1 MKGHGSV
8 SAWCIDHPVA
18 TILLTFALVLLGVI
32 AFPRLPI
39 APLPEAEFPTIQV
52 AAQLPGASPETM
64 ASSVATPL
72 EVQFSA
78 IPGVTQMTSSSALG
92 STNLTLQFTL
102 DKSIDTAAQ
111 EVQAAINTA
120 AGKLPKDMP
129 TLPTWRKV
137 NPADSP
143 VLILSVNSTQMPGT
157 ELSDLVETLLARQI
171 SQIDGVGQINITGQ
185 QRPAIRVQA
194 SADKLAAIGLTLAD
208 IRLAIQKTSL
218 NLAKGALYG
227 ESSISTLST
236 NDQLF
241 HPEEYSQ
248 LIVSYKDGAPVHLK
262 DVAKVVNGSENAYVQ
277 AWAGDQPGVNLVI
290 SRQPGANIVETVDRI
305 QAALPALEAMLPAS
319 VQVKVLVD
327 RTQTIRASLHE
338 VEITLLI
345 AVLLVVAV
353 MALFLRQWSATLIV
367 SAVLGVSL
375 IASFALMY
383 IMGFSLNNLTLVAI
397 VVAVG
402 FVVDDAIVV
411 VENIHRHLEA
421 GDGMREAAIKGA
433 GEIGFTVVSI
443 SFSLVAAFIPLLFM
457 GGVVGRL
464 FKEFA
469 LTATSTIMISVVV
482 SLTLA
487 PTLAALFMRAPVHH
501 AHSKP
506 TFGERLLAG
515 YEKLLRRALAHQ
527 KLMIGVFALSL
538 GLAVAGYIFIPKG
551 FFPVQDTGFV
561 LGTTEAAAD
570 ISYGDMVKK
579 HLAMAE
585 IVAADPA
592 VQAFSHS
599 VGVSGSNQTIANG
612 RFWISLKKRGDRDVS
627 ASQFIDRIRPQL
639 MKVPGIVLYLRAGQ
653 DINLSSGPSRA
664 QYQYVL
670 KSNDGATLS
679 TWTQRLTEKLRSNP
693 AFRDISNDL
702 QLGGSITHI
711 NIDRS
716 AAARFG
722 LTASD
727 VDEALYDAFGQRQI
741 NEFQTQINQYNVIL
755 ELDTQQ
761 RGKAE
766 SLNYFYLRSP
776 LSGEMVPLSA
786 LAKFDAPT
794 VGPLSIAHDGMFPA
808 ANLSFNL
815 APGVALG
822 DAVIMLNQAKAEIG
836 MPAAMSGNFQG
847 AAQAFQS
854 SLASQPWL
862 ILAAL
867 LAVYI
872 ILGVLYESFVHPL
885 TIISTLPSAG
895 LGAVIMLWICGQD
908 FSIMAL
914 IGLVLLIGIV
924 KKNGILMIDFAL
936 DAQRNRGLPPEEA
949 IYEACITRF
958 RPIIMTTLAALLGA
972 LPLMLGYGTGAEL
985 RQPLGIAVVGGLL
998 VSQALTLF
1006 TTPVIY
1012 LWLER
1017 VFHRGSPTPAPT
1029 PAPAAMSGLANTD

>member
-18 TILLTFALVLLGVI
+18 TVLLTFALVLLGVI

-52 AAQLPGASPETM
+52 AAQLPGANPETM

-78 IPGVTQMTSSSALG
+78 IPGMTQMTSSSALG
-92 STNLTLQFTL
+92 STILTLQFTL

-129 TLPTWRKV
+129 NLPNWRKV

-143 VLILSVNSTQMPGT
+143 VLILSINSPQMPGT
-157 ELSDLVETLLARQI
+157 EVSDLVETLLARQI
-171 SQIDGVGQINITGQ
+171 SQIDGVGNINITGQ

-208 IRLAIQKTSL
+208 IRLAIQQTSL

-241 HPEEYSQ
+241 HPQEYGQ

-262 DVAKVVNGSENAYVQ
+262 DVAKVVDGSEDAYIQ
-277 AWAGDQPGVNLVI
+277 AWADGQPGVNLVI
-290 SRQPGANIVETVDRI
+290 FRQPGANIVETVDRI
-305 QAALPALEAMLPAS
+305 QAALPTLEAMLPAS
-319 VQVKVLVD
+319 VQVKVLID

-338 VEITLLI
+338 VEVTLLI
-345 AVLLVVAV
+345 AILLVVAV
-353 MALFLRQWSATLIV
+353 MALFLRQLSATLIV
-367 SAVLGVSL
+367 ASVLGVSL

-397 VVAVG
+397 VVSVG

-501 AHSKP
+501 AHGKP
-506 TFGERLLAG
+506 GFGERLLAL
-515 YEKLLRRALAHQ
+515 YEKGLRRALAHQ
-527 KLMIGVFALSL
+527 KLMIGVFGLSL

-592 VQAFSHS
+592 VETFSHS

-670 KSNDGATLS
+670 KSNDGAILS
-679 TWTQRLTEKLRSNP
+679 TWTQRLTEKLRANP

-711 NIDRS
+711 SIDRS

-741 NEFQTQINQYNVIL
+741 NEFQTQTNQYNVIL
-755 ELDTQQ
+755 ELDTKQ

-794 VGPLSIAHDGMFPA
+794 IGPLSIAHDGMFPA

-822 DAVIMLNQAKAEIG
+822 DAVIMLNQAKTDIG
-836 MPAAMSGNFQG
+836 MPAAISGNFQG

-867 LAVYI
+867 VAVYI

-949 IYEACITRF
+949 IFEACMTRF

-1017 VFHRGSPTPAPT
+1017 LFHRPKPAPV
-1029 PAPAAMSGLANTD
+1029 PALATTD

>member
-1 MKGHGSV
+1 MKDHGSV

-157 ELSDLVETLLARQI
+157 ELSDLVETLLSRQI

-208 IRLAIQKTSL
+208 IRVAIQQTSL

-262 DVAKVVNGSENAYVQ
+262 DVAKVVNGSEDAYVQ

-711 NIDRS
+711 SIDRS

-755 ELDTQQ
+755 ELDTKQ

-794 VGPLSIAHDGMFPA
+794 IGPLSIAHDGMFPA

-867 LAVYI
+867 VAVYI

-1017 VFHRGSPTPAPT
+1017 LFHRGSPTPAST
-1029 PAPAAMSGLANTD
+1029 PAPAAMPGLANTD

>member
-18 TILLTFALVLLGVI
+18 TVLLTFALVLLGVI
-32 AFPRLPI
+32 AFPRLSI

-52 AAQLPGASPETM
+52 AAQLPGANPETM

-92 STNLTLQFTL
+92 STILTLQFTL

-129 TLPTWRKV
+129 NLPNWRKV

-143 VLILSVNSTQMPGT
+143 VLILSINSPQMPGT
-157 ELSDLVETLLARQI
+157 EVSDLVETLLARQI
-171 SQIDGVGQINITGQ
+171 SQIDGVGNINITGQ

-208 IRLAIQKTSL
+208 IRLAIQQTSL

-241 HPEEYSQ
+241 HPQEYGQ

-262 DVAKVVNGSENAYVQ
+262 DVAKVVNGSEDAYIQ
-277 AWAGDQPGVNLVI
+277 AWADGQPGVNLVI
-290 SRQPGANIVETVDRI
+290 FRQPGANIVETVDRI
-305 QAALPALEAMLPAS
+305 QAALPTLEAMLPAS
-319 VQVKVLVD
+319 VQVKVLID

-338 VEITLLI
+338 VEVTLLI
-345 AVLLVVAV
+345 AILLVVAV
-353 MALFLRQWSATLIV
+353 MALFLRQLSATLIV
-367 SAVLGVSL
+367 ASVLGVSL

-397 VVAVG
+397 VVSVG

-421 GDGMREAAIKGA
+421 GDSMREAAIKGA

-487 PTLAALFMRAPVHH
+487 PTLAALFMRAPE
-501 AHSKP
+501 HSQSG
-506 TFGERLLAG
+506 FGERLLAL
-515 YEKLLRRALAHQ
+515 YEKGLRRALAHQ
-527 KLMIGVFALSL
+527 KLMIGVFGLSL

-592 VQAFSHS
+592 VETFSHS

-670 KSNDGATLS
+670 KSNDGPLLS

-702 QLGGSITHI
+702 QLGGNITHI
-711 NIDRS
+711 SIDRS

-741 NEFQTQINQYNVIL
+741 NEFQTQTNQYNVIL
-755 ELDTQQ
+755 ELDTKQ

-794 VGPLSIAHDGMFPA
+794 IGPLSIAHDGMFPA

-822 DAVIMLNQAKAEIG
+822 DAVIMLNQAKTDIG
-836 MPAAMSGNFQG
+836 MPVAISGNFQG

-867 LAVYI
+867 VAVYI

-949 IYEACITRF
+949 IYEACMTRF

-1012 LWLER
+1012 LMLER
-1017 VFHRGSPTPAPT
+1017 LFHRPK
-1029 PAPAAMSGLANTD
+1029 PAPAPMSVQATTD

>member
-1 MKGHGSV
+1 MKGHGSI
-8 SAWCIDHPVA
+8 SAWCVDHPVA
-18 TILLTFALVLLGVI
+18 TLLLTFALVLLGAI

-52 AAQLPGASPETM
+52 TAQLPGASPETM

-78 IPGVTQMTSSSALG
+78 IPGMTQMTSSSALG

-120 AGKLPKDMP
+120 SGKLPNDMP
-129 TLPTWRKV
+129 SLPTWRKV

-143 VLILSVNSTQMPGT
+143 VLILSISSTQMPGT
-157 ELSDLVETLLARQI
+157 ELSDYVETLLARQI
-171 SQIDGVGQINITGQ
+171 SQIDGVGLINITGQ

-194 SADKLAAIGLTLAD
+194 SPDRLAAIGLTLAD
-208 IRLAIQKTSL
+208 IRVALQQASL

-241 HPEEYSQ
+241 HPDDYGQ
-248 LIVSYKDGAPVHLK
+248 LIVSYKNGAPVQLK
-262 DVAKVVNGSENAYVQ
+262 DVARVISGPENAYVQ
-277 AWAGDQPGVNLVI
+277 AWSNDQPGLNLVI
-290 SRQPGANIVETVDRI
+290 FRQPGANIVDTVDRI
-305 QAALPALEAMLPAS
+305 QGELPRLEAMLPAS
-319 VQVKVLVD
+319 VDVTVLSD
-327 RTQTIRASLHE
+327 RTKTIRASLHE

-353 MALFLRQWSATLIV
+353 MALFLRQLSATLIV
-367 SAVLGVSL
+367 SSVLGVSL
-375 IASFALMY
+375 VASFALMY
-383 IMGFSLNNLTLVAI
+383 VMGFSLNNLTLVAI
-397 VVAVG
+397 VISVG

-421 GDGMREAAIKGA
+421 GDDMREAAIKGA

-443 SFSLVAAFIPLLFM
+443 SFSLIAAFIPLLFM

-469 LTATSTIMISVVV
+469 LTATSTILISVVV

-487 PTLAALFMRAPVHH
+487 PTLAALFMRAPTDHPH
-501 AHSKP
+501 DRP
-506 TFGERLLAG
+506 GFGERLLAR
-515 YEKLLRRALAHQ
+515 YERGLRQALAHQ
-527 KLMIGVFALSL
+527 RLMLGLFGLTL
-538 GLAVAGYIFIPKG
+538 GLAIAGYVFIPKG

-561 LGTTEAAAD
+561 LGTSEAAAD
-570 ISYGDMVKK
+570 ISYPDMVAK
-579 HLAMAE
+579 HLALAK
-585 IVAADPA
+585 ILGADPA
-592 VQAFSHS
+592 VETFSHS
-599 VGVSGSNQTIANG
+599 VGVTGNNQTIANG
-612 RFWISLKKRGDRDVS
+612 RFWIALKDRGQRDVS

-639 MKVPGIVLYLRAGQ
+639 AKVPGIVLYLRAGQ
-653 DINLSSGPSRA
+653 DINLSSGPSRS

-670 KSNDGATLS
+670 KSNDGPTLN
-679 TWTQRLTEKLRSNP
+679 TWTQRLTEKLRANP
-693 AFRDISNDL
+693 AFRDLSNDL

-711 NIDRS
+711 SIDRS

-722 LTASD
+722 LTATD
-727 VDEALYDAFGQRQI
+727 VDEALYDAFGQRQV
-741 NEFQTQINQYNVIL
+741 NEFQTETNQYNVIL
-755 ELDTQQ
+755 ELDAQQ

-786 LAKFDAPT
+786 LAKVDPPT

-822 DAVIMLNQAKAEIG
+822 DAVIMLEQAKNQIG
-836 MPAAMSGNFQG
+836 MPASIAGNFQG

-867 LAVYI
+867 VAVYI

-895 LGAVIMLWICGQD
+895 LGALIMLWLLGQD

-936 DAQRNRGLPPEEA
+936 EAQRKGGLSPQEA
-949 IYEACITRF
+949 IYQACITRF

-972 LPLMLGYGTGAEL
+972 LPLMLGYGAGAEL

-1017 VFHRGSPTPAPT
+1017 LFHRPT
-1029 PAPAAMSGLANTD
+1029 PAPALASTS

>member
-18 TILLTFALVLLGVI
+18 TVLLTFALVLLGAI
-32 AFPRLPI
+32 AFPRLPV

-52 AAQLPGASPETM
+52 SAQLPGASPETM

-92 STNLTLQFTL
+92 STILTLQFTL

-129 TLPTWRKV
+129 NLPTWRKV

-143 VLILSVNSTQMPGT
+143 VLILSVNSSLMPGP
-157 ELSDLVETLLARQI
+157 ELSDLTETLLSRQI
-171 SQIDGVGQINITGQ
+171 SQIDGVGQVNITGQ
-185 QRPAIRVQA
+185 QRPAIRVQV

-208 IRLAIQKTSL
+208 IRLAIQQTSL

-241 HPEEYSQ
+241 HPDDYSQ
-248 LIVSYKDGAPVHLK
+248 LIVSYKNGAPVHLK
-262 DVAKVVNGSENAYVQ
+262 DVAKVVNGSEDAYVQ
-277 AWAGDQPGVNLVI
+277 AWAGTQPGVNLVI
-290 SRQPGANIVETVDRI
+290 FRQPGANIVETVDRI
-305 QAALPALEAMLPAS
+305 QAALPSLEAMLPAS
-319 VQVKVLVD
+319 VQVKTLID

-345 AVLLVVAV
+345 AIMLVVAV
-353 MALFLRQWSATLIV
+353 MALFLRQLSATLIV

-375 IASFALMY
+375 VASFALMY
-383 IMGFSLNNLTLVAI
+383 VMGFSLNNLTLVAI

-469 LTATSTIMISVVV
+469 LTATSTILISVVV

-501 AHSKP
+501 AHGKKG
-506 TFGERLLAG
+506 FGERLLDL
-515 YEKLLRRALAHQ
+515 YEKGLRRALAHQ
-527 KLMIGVFALSL
+527 KLMLGIFGLSVA
-538 GLAVAGYIFIPKG
+538 LAVGGYVFIPKG
-551 FFPVQDTGFV
+551 FFPIQDTGFV

-592 VQAFSHS
+592 VESFSHS

-612 RFWISLKKRGDRDVS
+612 RFWIALKKRGDRDVS
-627 ASQFIDRIRPQL
+627 ASEFIDRIRPQL

-670 KSNDGATLS
+670 KSNDGAVLS

-693 AFRDISNDL
+693 AFRDVSNDL

-711 NIDRS
+711 SIDRS

-741 NEFQTQINQYNVIL
+741 NEFQTQVNQYNVIL

-786 LAKFDAPT
+786 LARFDAPSI
-794 VGPLSIAHDGMFPA
+794 GPLSIAHDGMFPA
-808 ANLSFNL
+808 ANMSFNL

-822 DAVIMLNQAKAEIG
+822 DAVIMLDQAKAEIG
-836 MPAAMSGNFQG
+836 MPVAISGNFQG

-867 LAVYI
+867 VAVYI

-885 TIISTLPSAG
+885 TIISTLPAAG

-936 DAQRNRGLPPEEA
+936 EAQRKGGLPAQEA
-949 IYEACITRF
+949 IFQACLTRF

-998 VSQALTLF
+998 VSQMLTLF

-1017 VFHRGSPTPAPT
+1017 LFHRPKPSPLPA
-1029 PAPAAMSGLANTD
+1029 LATTD

>member
-8 SAWCIDHPVA
+8 SAWCVDHPVA
-18 TILLTFALVLLGVI
+18 TLLLTFALVLLGAI

-39 APLPEAEFPTIQV
+39 APLPEAEFPTLQV
-52 AAQLPGASPETM
+52 SAQLPGASPETM

-78 IPGVTQMTSSSALG
+78 IPGMTQMTSSSALG

-120 AGKLPKDMP
+120 SGKLPNDMP
-129 TLPTWRKV
+129 SLPTWRKV

-143 VLILSVNSTQMPGT
+143 VLILSISSTQMPGT
-157 ELSDLVETLLARQI
+157 ELSDYVETLLARQI
-171 SQIDGVGQINITGQ
+171 SQIDGVGLINITGQ

-194 SADKLAAIGLTLAD
+194 SPDRLAAIGLTLAD
-208 IRLAIQKTSL
+208 IRVALQQASL

-241 HPEEYSQ
+241 HPEDYGQ
-248 LIVSYKDGAPVHLK
+248 LIVSYKNGAPVQLK
-262 DVAKVVNGSENAYVQ
+262 DVARVISGPENAYVQ
-277 AWAGDQPGVNLVI
+277 AWSNDQPGLNLVI
-290 SRQPGANIVETVDRI
+290 FRQPGANIVDTVDRI
-305 QAALPALEAMLPAS
+305 QSELPRLEAMLPAS
-319 VQVKVLVD
+319 VDVTVLSD
-327 RTQTIRASLHE
+327 RTKTIRASLHE

-353 MALFLRQWSATLIV
+353 MALFLRQLSATLIV
-367 SAVLGVSL
+367 SSVLGVSL
-375 IASFALMY
+375 VASFALMY
-383 IMGFSLNNLTLVAI
+383 VMGFSLNNLTLVAI
-397 VVAVG
+397 VISVG

-443 SFSLVAAFIPLLFM
+443 SFSLIAAFIPLLFM

-469 LTATSTIMISVVV
+469 LTATSTILISVVV

-487 PTLAALFMRAPVHH
+487 PTLAALFMRAPTHH
-501 AHSKP
+501 PHDRP
-506 TFGERLLAG
+506 GFGERLLAL
-515 YEKLLRRALAHQ
+515 YERGLRRALAHQ
-527 KLMIGVFALSL
+527 RLMLGLFGLTL
-538 GLAVAGYIFIPKG
+538 GLAIAGYVFIPKG

-561 LGTTEAAAD
+561 LGTSEAAAD
-570 ISYGDMVKK
+570 ISYPDMVAK
-579 HLAMAE
+579 HLALAK
-585 IVAADPA
+585 ILGADPA
-592 VQAFSHS
+592 VETFSHS
-599 VGVSGSNQTIANG
+599 VGVTGNNQTIANG
-612 RFWISLKKRGDRDVS
+612 RFWIALKDRGQRDVS

-639 MKVPGIVLYLRAGQ
+639 ARVPGIVLYLRAGQ
-653 DINLSSGPSRA
+653 DINLSSGPSRS

-670 KSNDGATLS
+670 KSNDGPTLN
-679 TWTQRLTEKLRSNP
+679 TWTQRLTEKLRANP
-693 AFRDISNDL
+693 AFRDLSNDL

-711 NIDRS
+711 GIDRS

-722 LTASD
+722 LTATD
-727 VDEALYDAFGQRQI
+727 VDEALYDAFGQRQV
-741 NEFQTQINQYNVIL
+741 NEFQTETNQYNVIL
-755 ELDTQQ
+755 ELDAKQ

-786 LAKFDAPT
+786 LAKVDPPT

-822 DAVIMLNQAKAEIG
+822 DAVIMLEQAKNQIG
-836 MPAAMSGNFQG
+836 MPASIAGNFQG

-867 LAVYI
+867 VAVYI

-895 LGAVIMLWICGQD
+895 LGALIMLWLLGQD

-936 DAQRNRGLPPEEA
+936 EAQRQGGLSPQEA
-949 IYEACITRF
+949 IYQACITRF

-972 LPLMLGYGTGAEL
+972 LPLMLGYGAGAEL

-1017 VFHRGSPTPAPT
+1017 LFHRPT
-1029 PAPAAMSGLANTD
+1029 PAPALASTS

>member
-1 MKGHGSV
+1 MKGHGSI
-8 SAWCIDHPVA
+8 SAWCVDHPVA
-18 TILLTFALVLLGVI
+18 TLLLTFALVLLGAI

-52 AAQLPGASPETM
+52 SAQLPGASPETM

-78 IPGVTQMTSSSALG
+78 IPGMTQMTSSSALG

-120 AGKLPKDMP
+120 SGKLPNDMP
-129 TLPTWRKV
+129 SLPTWRKV

-143 VLILSVNSTQMPGT
+143 VLILSISSTQMPGT
-157 ELSDLVETLLARQI
+157 ELSDYVETLLARQI
-171 SQIDGVGQINITGQ
+171 SQIDGVGLINITGQ

-194 SADKLAAIGLTLAD
+194 SPDRLAAIGLTLAD
-208 IRLAIQKTSL
+208 IRVALQQASL

-241 HPEEYSQ
+241 HPDDYSQ
-248 LIVSYKDGAPVHLK
+248 LIVSYKNGAPVQLK
-262 DVAKVVNGSENAYVQ
+262 DVARVISGPENAYVQ
-277 AWAGDQPGVNLVI
+277 AWSNDQPGLNLVI
-290 SRQPGANIVETVDRI
+290 FRQPGANIVDTVDRI
-305 QAALPALEAMLPAS
+305 QGELPRLEAMLPAS
-319 VQVKVLVD
+319 VDVTVLSD
-327 RTQTIRASLHE
+327 RTKTIRASLHE

-353 MALFLRQWSATLIV
+353 MALFLRQLSATLIV
-367 SAVLGVSL
+367 SSVLGVSL
-375 IASFALMY
+375 VASFALMY
-383 IMGFSLNNLTLVAI
+383 VLGFSLNNLTLVAI
-397 VVAVG
+397 VISVG

-443 SFSLVAAFIPLLFM
+443 SFSLIAAFIPLLFM

-469 LTATSTIMISVVV
+469 LTATSTILISVVV

-487 PTLAALFMRAPVHH
+487 PTLAALFMRAPSHH
-501 AHSKP
+501 PHDRP
-506 TFGERLLAG
+506 GFGERLLAL
-515 YEKLLRRALAHQ
+515 YERGLRRALAHQ
-527 KLMIGVFALSL
+527 RLMLGLFGLTL
-538 GLAVAGYIFIPKG
+538 GLAIAGYVFIPKG

-561 LGTTEAAAD
+561 LGTSEAAAD
-570 ISYGDMVKK
+570 ISYPDMVAK
-579 HLAMAE
+579 HLALAK
-585 IVAADPA
+585 ILGADPA
-592 VQAFSHS
+592 VETFSHS
-599 VGVSGSNQTIANG
+599 VGVTGNNQTIANG
-612 RFWISLKKRGDRDVS
+612 RFWIALKDRGQRDVS
-627 ASQFIDRIRPQL
+627 ASQFIDRIRPQ
-639 MKVPGIVLYLRAGQ
+639 MAKVPGIVLYLRAGQ
-653 DINLSSGPSRA
+653 DINLSSGPSRS

-670 KSNDGATLS
+670 KSNDGPTLN
-679 TWTQRLTEKLRSNP
+679 TWTQRLTEKLRANP
-693 AFRDISNDL
+693 AFRDLSNDL

-711 NIDRS
+711 SIDRS

-722 LTASD
+722 LTATD
-727 VDEALYDAFGQRQI
+727 VDEALYDAFGQRQV
-741 NEFQTQINQYNVIL
+741 NEFQTETNQYNVIL
-755 ELDTQQ
+755 ELDAKQ

-786 LAKFDAPT
+786 LAKVDPPT

-822 DAVIMLNQAKAEIG
+822 DAVIMLEQAKNQIG
-836 MPAAMSGNFQG
+836 MPASIAGNFQG

-867 LAVYI
+867 VAVYI

-895 LGAVIMLWICGQD
+895 LGALIMLWLLGQD

-936 DAQRNRGLPPEEA
+936 EAQRKGGLSPQEA
-949 IYEACITRF
+949 IYQACITRF

-972 LPLMLGYGTGAEL
+972 LPLMLGYGAGAEL

-1017 VFHRGSPTPAPT
+1017 LFHRPT
-1029 PAPAAMSGLANTD
+1029 PAPALASTS

>member
-18 TILLTFALVLLGVI
+18 TVLLTFALVLLGVI

-52 AAQLPGASPETM
+52 AAQLPGANPETM

-78 IPGVTQMTSSSALG
+78 IPGMTQMTSSSALG
-92 STNLTLQFTL
+92 STILTLQFTL

-129 TLPTWRKV
+129 NLPNWRKV

-143 VLILSVNSTQMPGT
+143 VLILSINSPQMPGT
-157 ELSDLVETLLARQI
+157 EVSDLVETLLARQI
-171 SQIDGVGQINITGQ
+171 SQIDGVGNINITGQ

-208 IRLAIQKTSL
+208 IRLAIQQTSL

-241 HPEEYSQ
+241 HPQEYGQ

-262 DVAKVVNGSENAYVQ
+262 DVAKVVNGSEDAYIQ
-277 AWAGDQPGVNLVI
+277 AWADGQPGVNLVI
-290 SRQPGANIVETVDRI
+290 FRQPGANIVETVDRI
-305 QAALPALEAMLPAS
+305 QAALPTLEAMLPAS
-319 VQVKVLVD
+319 VQVKVLID

-338 VEITLLI
+338 VEVTLLI
-345 AVLLVVAV
+345 AILLVVAV
-353 MALFLRQWSATLIV
+353 MALFLRQLSATLIV
-367 SAVLGVSL
+367 ASVLGVSL

-397 VVAVG
+397 VVSVG

-501 AHSKP
+501 AHGKP
-506 TFGERLLAG
+506 GFGERLLAL
-515 YEKLLRRALAHQ
+515 YEKGLRRALAHQ
-527 KLMIGVFALSL
+527 KLMIGVFGLSL

-592 VQAFSHS
+592 VETFSHS

-639 MKVPGIVLYLRAGQ
+639 MKIPGIVLYLRAGQ

-679 TWTQRLTEKLRSNP
+679 TWTQRLTEKLRANP

-711 NIDRS
+711 SIDRS

-741 NEFQTQINQYNVIL
+741 NEFQTQTNQYNVIL
-755 ELDTQQ
+755 ELDTKQ

-794 VGPLSIAHDGMFPA
+794 IGPLSIAHDGMFPA

-822 DAVIMLNQAKAEIG
+822 DAVIMLNQAKTDIG
-836 MPAAMSGNFQG
+836 MPTAISGNFQG

-867 LAVYI
+867 VAVYI

-936 DAQRNRGLPPEEA
+936 DVQRNRGLPPEEA
-949 IYEACITRF
+949 IYEACMTRF

-1017 VFHRGSPTPAPT
+1017 LFHRPKPSPMPA
-1029 PAPAAMSGLANTD
+1029 LATTD

>member
-1 MKGHGSV
+1 MKGHGSI
-8 SAWCIDHPVA
+8 SAWCVDHPVA
-18 TILLTFALVLLGVI
+18 TLLLTFALVLLGAI

-52 AAQLPGASPETM
+52 SAQLPGASPETM

-78 IPGVTQMTSSSALG
+78 IPGMTQMTSSSALG

-120 AGKLPKDMP
+120 SGKLPNDMP
-129 TLPTWRKV
+129 SLPTWRKV

-143 VLILSVNSTQMPGT
+143 VLILSISSTQMPGT
-157 ELSDLVETLLARQI
+157 ELSDYVETLLARQI
-171 SQIDGVGQINITGQ
+171 SQIDGVGLINITGQ

-194 SADKLAAIGLTLAD
+194 SPDRLAAIGLTLAD
-208 IRLAIQKTSL
+208 IRVALQQASL

-241 HPEEYSQ
+241 HPNDYGQ
-248 LIVSYKDGAPVHLK
+248 LIVSYKNGAPVQLK
-262 DVAKVVNGSENAYVQ
+262 DVARVISGPENAYVQ
-277 AWAGDQPGVNLVI
+277 AWSNDQPGLNLVI
-290 SRQPGANIVETVDRI
+290 FRQPGANIVDTVERI
-305 QAALPALEAMLPAS
+305 QGELPRLQAMLPAS
-319 VQVKVLVD
+319 VDVTVLSD
-327 RTQTIRASLHE
+327 RTKTIRASLHE

-353 MALFLRQWSATLIV
+353 MALFLRQLSATLIV
-367 SAVLGVSL
+367 SSVLGVSL
-375 IASFALMY
+375 VASFALMY
-383 IMGFSLNNLTLVAI
+383 VMGFSLNNLTLVAI
-397 VVAVG
+397 VISVG

-443 SFSLVAAFIPLLFM
+443 SFSLIAAFIPLLFM

-469 LTATSTIMISVVV
+469 LTATSTILISVVV

-487 PTLAALFMRAPVHH
+487 PTLAALFMRAPTDHPH
-501 AHSKP
+501 DRP
-506 TFGERLLAG
+506 GFGERLLAL
-515 YEKLLRRALAHQ
+515 YERGLRRALAHQ
-527 KLMIGVFALSL
+527 RLMLGLFGLTL
-538 GLAVAGYIFIPKG
+538 GLAVAGYVFIPKG

-561 LGTTEAAAD
+561 LGTSEAAAD
-570 ISYGDMVKK
+570 ISYPDMVAK
-579 HLAMAE
+579 HLALAK
-585 IVAADPA
+585 ILGADPA
-592 VQAFSHS
+592 VETFSHS
-599 VGVSGSNQTIANG
+599 VGVTGNNQTIANG
-612 RFWISLKKRGDRDVS
+612 RFWIALKDRGQRDVS

-639 MKVPGIVLYLRAGQ
+639 AKVPGIVLYLRAGQ
-653 DINLSSGPSRA
+653 DINLSSGPSRS

-670 KSNDGATLS
+670 KSNDGPTLN
-679 TWTQRLTEKLRSNP
+679 TWTQRLTEKLRANP
-693 AFRDISNDL
+693 AFRDLSNDL

-711 NIDRS
+711 SIDRS

-722 LTASD
+722 LTATD
-727 VDEALYDAFGQRQI
+727 VDEALYDAFGQRQV
-741 NEFQTQINQYNVIL
+741 NEFQTETNQYNVIL
-755 ELDTQQ
+755 ELDAQQ

-786 LAKFDAPT
+786 LAKVDPPT

-822 DAVIMLNQAKAEIG
+822 DAVIMLEQAKNQIG
-836 MPAAMSGNFQG
+836 MPASIAGNFQG

-867 LAVYI
+867 VAVYI

-895 LGAVIMLWICGQD
+895 LGALIMLWLLGQD

-936 DAQRNRGLPPEEA
+936 ETQRQGGLSPQEA
-949 IYEACITRF
+949 IYQACITRF

-972 LPLMLGYGTGAEL
+972 LPLMLGYGAGAEL

-1017 VFHRGSPTPAPT
+1017 LFHRPT
-1029 PAPAAMSGLANTD
+1029 PAPALASTS

>member
-1 MKGHGSV
+1 MTRSRSL
-8 SAWCIDHPVA
+8 SAWCVDHPIA
-18 TILLTFALVLLGVI
+18 TVLLTFALVLLGLI
-32 AFPRLPI
+32 AFPRLPV

-52 AAQLPGASPETM
+52 SAQLPGASPDTM

-92 STNLTLQFTL
+92 STTLTLQFTL

-120 AGKLPKDMP
+120 SGKLPKDMP

-143 VLILSVNSTQMPGT
+143 VLILSISSLQMPGT
-157 ELSDLVETLLARQI
+157 ELSDYVETLLARQI

-208 IRLAIQKTSL
+208 IRLALQQTSL

-227 ESSISTLST
+227 PSSISTLAT

-241 HPEEYSQ
+241 DADEYGQ
-248 LIVSYKDGAPVHLK
+248 LIVSYKDGAPVQLR
-262 DVAKVVNGSENAYVQ
+262 DVARVINGSENDYVQ
-277 AWAGDQPGVNLVI
+277 AWSGHRPGVNLVI

-305 QAALPALEAMLPAS
+305 QAALPGLQAMLPAS
-319 VQVKVLVD
+319 VEVTVLSD

-338 VEITLLI
+338 VEVTLLI

-383 IMGFSLNNLTLVAI
+383 VLGFSLNNLTLVAI

-421 GDGMREAAIKGA
+421 GESMRDAAIKGSS
-433 GEIGFTVVSI
+433 EIGFTVVSI

-469 LTATSTIMISVVV
+469 LTATSTIVISVLV

-501 AHSKP
+501 ADAKP
-506 TFGERLLAG
+506 GFGERLLALYDAG
-515 YEKLLRRALAHQ
+515 LKRALAHQ
-527 KLMIGVFALSL
+527 RLMLGVF
-538 GLAVAGYIFIPKG
+538 GVTLAMAIAGYVLIPKG

-561 LGTTEAAAD
+561 LGTSEAASD
-570 ISYGDMVKK
+570 ISFSDMTQK
-579 HLAMAE
+579 HLALAK
-585 IVAADPA
+585 IVGADPA

-599 VGVSGSNQTIANG
+599 VGVTGSNQTIANG
-612 RFWISLKKRGDRDVS
+612 RFWIALKDRGERDVS
-627 ASQFIDRIRPQL
+627 ASEFIDRIRPQL
-639 MKVPGIVLYLRAGQ
+639 AKVPGIVLYLRAGQ
-653 DINLSSGPSRA
+653 DINLSSGPSRS

-670 KSNDGATLS
+670 KSNDGPTLN
-679 TWTQRLTEKLRSNP
+679 TWTQRLTEKLRTLP
-693 AFRDISNDL
+693 AFRDLSNDL

-711 NIDRS
+711 SIDRK

-722 LTASD
+722 LTATD

-741 NEFQTQINQYNVIL
+741 NEFQTETNQYNVIL
-755 ELDTQQ
+755 EVDSKQ

-776 LSGEMVPLSA
+776 LTGEMVPLSA
-786 LAKFDAPT
+786 VARVDAPT
-794 VGPLSIAHDGMFPA
+794 SGPLSISHDGMFPA

-822 DAVIMLNQAKAEIG
+822 DAVLMLNQAKNEIG
-836 MPAAMSGNFQG
+836 MPSTISGNFQG

-867 LAVYI
+867 VAVYI

-895 LGAVIMLWICGQD
+895 LGALLMLWICGQD

-936 DAQRNRGLPPEEA
+936 DAQRTRGLSPEEA
-949 IYEACITRF
+949 IYEACLTRF

-1017 VFHRGSPTPAPT
+1017 MFHRSQPAR
-1029 PAPAAMSGLANTD
+1029 SLATDH

>member
-1 MKGHGSV
+1 MKGHRSI

-143 VLILSVNSTQMPGT
+143 VLILSVSSTQMPGT
-157 ELSDLVETLLARQI
+157 ELSDYAETLLARQL
-171 SQIDGVGQINITGQ
+171 SQVDGVGQVNITGQ

-208 IRLAIQKTSL
+208 IRLAIQQTSL

-227 ESSISTLST
+227 ESSISTLAT

-241 HPEEYSQ
+241 HPEEYGE
-248 LIVSYKDGAPVHLK
+248 LIVSYKDGAPVHLR
-262 DVAKVVNGSENAYVQ
+262 DVARVVNGAEDAYVQ
-277 AWAGDQPGVNLVI
+277 AWSGTQPGVNLVI
-290 SRQPGANIVETVDRI
+290 FRQPGANIVETVDRI
-305 QAALPALEAMLPAS
+305 QAALPSLQAMLPAS
-319 VQVKVLVD
+319 VEVKVLID

-338 VEITLLI
+338 VELTLLI

-353 MALFLRQWSATLIV
+353 MALFLRQLSATLIV
-367 SAVLGVSL
+367 SSVLAVSL

-383 IMGFSLNNLTLVAI
+383 VMGFSLNNLTLVAI
-397 VVAVG
+397 VISVG

-421 GDGMREAAIKGA
+421 GDDQRVAAIKGA

-469 LTATSTIMISVVV
+469 LTATSTILISVVV

-487 PTLAALFMRAPVHH
+487 PTLAALFMRAPVHRAH
-501 AHSKP
+501 ARP
-506 TFGERLLAG
+506 GFGERLLAL
-515 YEKLLRRALAHQ
+515 YERGLRRALAHQ
-527 KLMIGVFALSL
+527 KAMLGVFVLT
-538 GLAVAGYIFIPKG
+538 LAMAVVGYVFIPKG

-579 HLAMAE
+579 HLAMAQ

-592 VQAFSHS
+592 VQTFSHS

-612 RFWISLKKRGDRDVS
+612 RFWIALKPRGERDVS
-627 ASQFIDRIRPQL
+627 ASQFIDRIRPKL
-639 MKVPGIVLYLRAGQ
+639 MAVPGIVLYLRAGQ

-670 KSNDGATLS
+670 KSNDGPTLNQ
-679 TWTQRLTEKLRSNP
+679 WTQRLTEKLRGIP

-711 NIDRS
+711 TIDRA

-727 VDEALYDAFGQRQI
+727 VDEALYDAFGQRQV

-755 ELDTQQ
+755 ELDTRQ

-766 SLNYFYLRSP
+766 SLAYFYLRSP

-786 LAKFDAPT
+786 LARFDAPT
-794 VGPLSIAHDGMFPA
+794 IGPLSIAHDGMFPA

-822 DAVIMLNQAKAEIG
+822 DAVILLNQAKAEIG
-836 MPAAMSGNFQG
+836 MPSSVNGNFQG

-867 LAVYI
+867 VAVYI

-895 LGAVIMLWICGQD
+895 LGALIMLWLLGQD

-936 DAQRNRGLPPEEA
+936 EAQRVRGLAPADA
-949 IYEACITRF
+949 IYEACVTRF

-972 LPLMLGYGTGAEL
+972 VPLMLGAGPGAEL

-1012 LWLER
+1012 LYLEKL
-1017 VFHRGSPTPAPT
+1017 FHRPTPAP
-1029 PAPAAMSGLANTD
+1029 GLATTH

>member
-1 MKGHGSV
+1 
-8 SAWCIDHPVA
+8 
-18 TILLTFALVLLGVI
+18 
-32 AFPRLPI
+32 
-39 APLPEAEFPTIQV
+39 
-52 AAQLPGASPETM
+52 
-64 ASSVATPL
+64 
-72 EVQFSA
+72 
-78 IPGVTQMTSSSALG
+78 
-92 STNLTLQFTL
+92 
-102 DKSIDTAAQ
+102 
-111 EVQAAINTA
+111 
-120 AGKLPKDMP
+120 
-129 TLPTWRKV
+129 
-137 NPADSP
+137 
-143 VLILSVNSTQMPGT
+143 
-157 ELSDLVETLLARQI
+157 
-171 SQIDGVGQINITGQ
+171 
-185 QRPAIRVQA
+185 
-194 SADKLAAIGLTLAD
+194 
-208 IRLAIQKTSL
+208 
-218 NLAKGALYG
+218 
-227 ESSISTLST
+227 
-236 NDQLF
+236 
-241 HPEEYSQ
+241 
-248 LIVSYKDGAPVHLK
+248 
-262 DVAKVVNGSENAYVQ
+262 
-277 AWAGDQPGVNLVI
+277 
-290 SRQPGANIVETVDRI
+290 
-305 QAALPALEAMLPAS
+305 
-319 VQVKVLVD
+319 
-327 RTQTIRASLHE
+327 
-338 VEITLLI
+338 
-345 AVLLVVAV
+345 
-353 MALFLRQWSATLIV
+353 
-367 SAVLGVSL
+367 
-375 IASFALMY
+375 
-383 IMGFSLNNLTLVAI
+383 
-397 VVAVG
+397 
-402 FVVDDAIVV
+402 
-411 VENIHRHLEA
+411 
-421 GDGMREAAIKGA
+421 
-433 GEIGFTVVSI
+433 
-443 SFSLVAAFIPLLFM
+443 
-457 GGVVGRL
+457 
-464 FKEFA
+464 
-469 LTATSTIMISVVV
+469 
-482 SLTLA
+482 
-487 PTLAALFMRAPVHH
+487 
-501 AHSKP
+501 
-506 TFGERLLAG
+506 
-515 YEKLLRRALAHQ
+515 
-527 KLMIGVFALSL
+527 
-538 GLAVAGYIFIPKG
+538 
-551 FFPVQDTGFV
+551 
-561 LGTTEAAAD
+561 
-570 ISYGDMVKK
+570 MVKK
-579 HLAMAE
+579 HLVMAE

-612 RFWISLKKRGDRDVS
+612 RFWIALKKRGDRDVS
-627 ASQFIDRIRPQL
+627 ASEFIDRIRPQL

-711 NIDRS
+711 SIDRS

-727 VDEALYDAFGQRQI
+727 VDEALYDAFGQRQV

-755 ELDTQQ
+755 ELDTKQ

-786 LAKFDAPT
+786 LARFDAPT

-822 DAVIMLNQAKAEIG
+822 DAVIMLNQAKADIG
-836 MPAAMSGNFQG
+836 MPTAISGNFQG

-936 DAQRNRGLPPEEA
+936 EAQRNGGMSPEDA
-949 IYEACITRF
+949 IFKACITRF

-1017 VFHRGSPTPAPT
+1017 LFHRPKPAPE
-1029 PAPAAMSGLANTD
+1029 PVLATTD

>member
-8 SAWCIDHPVA
+8 SAWCVDHPVA
-18 TILLTFALVLLGVI
+18 TVLLTFALVLLGAI
-32 AFPRLPI
+32 AFPRLPV

-52 AAQLPGASPETM
+52 SAALPGASPDTM

-78 IPGVTQMTSSSALG
+78 IPGMTQMTSSSALG
-92 STNLTLQFTL
+92 SSLLTLQFTL
-102 DKSIDTAAQ
+102 NKSIDTAAQ

-129 TLPTWRKV
+129 TLPTWKKV

-143 VLILSVNSTQMPGT
+143 VLILSISSTQMPGT
-157 ELSDLVETLLARQI
+157 ELSDYAETLLARQI

-208 IRLAIQKTSL
+208 IRLAIQQTSL

-241 HPEEYSQ
+241 HPEEYGQ
-248 LIVSYKDGAPVHLK
+248 LIVSYKDGAPVHLQ
-262 DVAKVVNGSENAYVQ
+262 DVARVVNGSEDAYVQ
-277 AWAGDQPGVNLVI
+277 AWSGDQPGVNLVI

-305 QAALPALEAMLPAS
+305 QAALPGLEAMLPAS

-375 IASFALMY
+375 TASFALMY
-383 IMGFSLNNLTLVAI
+383 VLGFSLNNLTLVAI

-421 GDGMREAAIKGA
+421 GDGMREAAIKGV

-487 PTLAALFMRAPVHH
+487 PTLAALFMRAPVHPAH
-501 AHSKP
+501 AKP
-506 TFGERLLAG
+506 GFGERLLAV
-515 YEKLLRRALAHQ
+515 YERGLRKALAHQ
-527 KLMIGVFALSL
+527 KLMLGIFGLTLSM
-538 GLAVAGYIFIPKG
+538 AIAGYILIPKG

-570 ISYGDMVKK
+570 ISYPDMVKK
-579 HLAMAE
+579 HQALAE

-612 RFWISLKKRGDRDVS
+612 RFWISLKNRGDRDVS
-627 ASQFIDRIRPQL
+627 ASAFIDRIRPQL

-670 KSNDGATLS
+670 KSNDGPTLS

-711 NIDRS
+711 QIDRT

-741 NEFQTQINQYNVIL
+741 NEFQTEINQYNVIL

-776 LSGEMVPLSA
+776 LTGEMVPLSA
-786 LAKFDAPT
+786 LARFDAPT
-794 VGPLSIAHDGMFPA
+794 IGPLSIAHDGMFPA

-822 DAVIMLNQAKAEIG
+822 DAVILLNQAKSEIG
-836 MPAAMSGNFQG
+836 MPTAISGNFQG

-854 SLASQPWL
+854 SLASQPYL

-867 LAVYI
+867 VAVYI

-895 LGAVIMLWICGQD
+895 LGALLMLWLCGQD

-936 DAQRNRGLPPEEA
+936 EAQRHGGLPPEEA
-949 IYEACITRF
+949 IYQACITRF

-972 LPLMLGYGTGAEL
+972 LPLMLGYGAGAEL

-1017 VFHRGSPTPAPT
+1017 LFHRPQPALL
-1029 PAPAAMSGLANTD
+1029 PATTT

>member
-1 MKGHGSV
+1 MKGRGSM

-18 TILLTFALVLLGVI
+18 TVLLTFALVLLGLI
-32 AFPRLPI
+32 AFARLPV

-52 AAQLPGASPETM
+52 SATLPGASPDTM

-92 STNLTLQFTL
+92 SSLLTLQFTL
-102 DKSIDTAAQ
+102 NKSIDTAAQ

-143 VLILSVNSTQMPGT
+143 VLILSISSTQMPGT
-157 ELSDLVETLLARQI
+157 ELSDYAETLLARQI

-208 IRLAIQKTSL
+208 IRLAIQQTSL

-241 HPEEYSQ
+241 HPEEYGQ
-248 LIVSYKDGAPVHLK
+248 LIVSYKDGAPVHLQ
-262 DVAKVVNGSENAYVQ
+262 DVARVVNGSENAYVQ
-277 AWAGDQPGVNLVI
+277 AWSGDQPGVNLVI
-290 SRQPGANIVETVDRI
+290 SRQPGANIVDTVDRI
-305 QAALPALEAMLPAS
+305 QAALPGLEAMLPAS

-375 IASFALMY
+375 TASFALMY
-383 IMGFSLNNLTLVAI
+383 VMGFSLNNLTLVAI
-397 VVAVG
+397 VIAVG

-421 GDGMREAAIKGA
+421 GEGMREAAIKGA
-433 GEIGFTVVSI
+433 AEIGFTVVSI

-487 PTLAALFMRAPVHH
+487 PTLAALFMRAPVHPAH
-501 AHSKP
+501 AQP
-506 TFGERLLAG
+506 GFGERLLAF
-515 YEKLLRRALAHQ
+515 YERGLRKALAHQ
-527 KLMIGVFALSL
+527 QLMLGIFGLTLSM
-538 GLAVAGYIFIPKG
+538 AIAGYILIPKG

-570 ISYGDMVKK
+570 ISYPDMVKK
-579 HLAMAE
+579 HQALAE

-627 ASQFIDRIRPQL
+627 ASAFIDRIRPQL
-639 MKVPGIVLYLRAGQ
+639 MQVPGIVLYLRAGQ

-670 KSNDGATLS
+670 KSNDGPTLS
-679 TWTQRLTEKLRSNP
+679 TWTQRLTEKLRGNP
-693 AFRDISNDL
+693 AFRDVSNDL

-711 NIDRS
+711 NIDRT

-741 NEFQTQINQYNVIL
+741 NEFQTEINQYNVIL

-776 LSGEMVPLSA
+776 LTGEMVPLSA
-786 LAKFDAPT
+786 LARFDAPSI
-794 VGPLSIAHDGMFPA
+794 GPLSIAHDGMFPA

-822 DAVIMLNQAKAEIG
+822 DAVILLDQAKSEIG
-836 MPAAMSGNFQG
+836 MPAAISGNFQG

-854 SLASQPWL
+854 SLASQPYL

-867 LAVYI
+867 VAVYI

-895 LGAVIMLWICGQD
+895 LGALLMLWLCGQD

-936 DAQRNRGLPPEEA
+936 EAQRNRGLAPEEA
-949 IYEACITRF
+949 IYQACITRF

-1017 VFHRGSPTPAPT
+1017 LLHRPQPALSPAT
-1029 PAPAAMSGLANTD
+1029 NT

>member
-8 SAWCIDHPVA
+8 SAWCIDRPVA

-52 AAQLPGASPETM
+52 SAQLPGASPDTM

-78 IPGVTQMTSSSALG
+78 IPGMTQMTSSSALG
-92 STNLTLQFTL
+92 SSLLTLQFTL

-129 TLPTWRKV
+129 TLPTWKKV

-143 VLILSVNSTQMPGT
+143 VLILSVSSTQMPGT
-157 ELSDLVETLLARQI
+157 ELSDLVETLLSRQI

-208 IRLAIQKTSL
+208 IRQAIQQTSL

-262 DVAKVVNGSENAYVQ
+262 DVAKVVNGSEDAYVQ
-277 AWAGDQPGVNLVI
+277 AWSGDRPGVNLVI

-305 QAALPALEAMLPAS
+305 QAALPGLEAMLPAS
-319 VQVKVLVD
+319 VQVKVLID

-345 AVLLVVAV
+345 AIMLVVAV
-353 MALFLRQWSATLIV
+353 MALFLRQLSATLIV

-375 IASFALMY
+375 TASFALMY

-515 YEKLLRRALAHQ
+515 YEKGLRRALAHQ
-527 KLMIGVFALSL
+527 KLMIGVFCLSL
-538 GLAVAGYIFIPKG
+538 GLAITGYILIPKG
-551 FFPVQDTGFV
+551 FFPIQDTGFV

-570 ISYGDMVKK
+570 ISYSDMVKK

-612 RFWISLKKRGDRDVS
+612 RFWIALKPRGERDVS
-627 ASQFIDRIRPQL
+627 ASQFIDRIRPKL

-670 KSNDGATLS
+670 KSNDGPTLS
-679 TWTQRLTEKLRSNP
+679 TWTQRLTEKLRTNP

-711 NIDRS
+711 SIDRS

-755 ELDTQQ
+755 ELDTKQ

-794 VGPLSIAHDGMFPA
+794 IGPLSIAHDGMFPA

-836 MPAAMSGNFQG
+836 MPAAISGNFQG

-867 LAVYI
+867 VAVYI

-936 DAQRNRGLPPEEA
+936 DAQRNGGLPPEEA
-949 IYEACITRF
+949 IFQACITRF

-1017 VFHRGSPTPAPT
+1017 LFHRPEPAPL
-1029 PAPAAMSGLANTD
+1029 PALATTD

>member
-39 APLPEAEFPTIQV
+39 APLPAAEFPTIQV

-129 TLPTWRKV
+129 NLPTWRKV

-143 VLILSVNSTQMPGT
+143 VLILSINSTLMSGP
-157 ELSDLVETLLARQI
+157 ELSDLVETLLSRQI

-208 IRLAIQKTSL
+208 IRLAIQQTSL

-262 DVAKVVNGSENAYVQ
+262 DVAKVVYGSEDAYVQ
-277 AWAGDQPGVNLVI
+277 AWAGDKPGVNLVI

-305 QAALPALEAMLPAS
+305 QAALPGLEAMLPAS
-319 VQVKVLVD
+319 VEVKVLVD

-345 AVLLVVAV
+345 AIMLVVAV

-375 IASFALMY
+375 VASFALMY

-515 YEKLLRRALAHQ
+515 YEKGLRRALAHQ
-527 KLMIGVFALSL
+527 KLMIGVFGLSL
-538 GLAVAGYIFIPKG
+538 ALAIAGYIFIPKG

-592 VQAFSHS
+592 VAAFSHS

-612 RFWISLKKRGDRDVS
+612 RFWISLKKRSERDVS

-679 TWTQRLTEKLRSNP
+679 TWTQRLTEKLRANP

-711 NIDRS
+711 SIDRS

-741 NEFQTQINQYNVIL
+741 NEFQTQVNQYNVIL
-755 ELDTQQ
+755 ELDTKQ

-867 LAVYI
+867 VAVYI

-895 LGAVIMLWICGQD
+895 LGAVIMLWIFGQD

-949 IYEACITRF
+949 IFQACITRF

-1017 VFHRGSPTPAPT
+1017 LFHRPEPAPLT
-1029 PAPAAMSGLANTD
+1029 ALATTD

>member
-1 MKGHGSV
+1 MKARGGI

-18 TILLTFALVLLGVI
+18 TVLLTFALVLLGLI

-52 AAQLPGASPETM
+52 NALLPGASPDTM
-64 ASSVATPL
+64 ASPVATPL

-78 IPGVTQMTSSSALG
+78 IPGMTQMTSSSALG

-143 VLILSVNSTQMPGT
+143 VLILSVSSTQMPGT
-157 ELSDLVETLLARQI
+157 ELSDYAETLLARQL
-171 SQIDGVGQINITGQ
+171 SQVDGVGQVNITGQ

-208 IRLAIQKTSL
+208 IRLAIQQTSL

-227 ESSISTLST
+227 ESSISTLAT

-241 HPEEYSQ
+241 HPEEYGE
-248 LIVSYKDGAPVHLK
+248 LIVSYKDGAPVHLR
-262 DVAKVVNGSENAYVQ
+262 DVARVVNGAEDAYVQ
-277 AWAGDQPGVNLVI
+277 AWSGTQPGVNLVI
-290 SRQPGANIVETVDRI
+290 FRQPGANIVETVDRI
-305 QAALPALEAMLPAS
+305 QAALPSLQAMLPAS
-319 VQVKVLVD
+319 VEVKVLID

-338 VEITLLI
+338 VELTLLI

-353 MALFLRQWSATLIV
+353 MALFLRQLSATLIV
-367 SAVLGVSL
+367 SSVLAVSL

-383 IMGFSLNNLTLVAI
+383 VMGFSLNNLTLVAI
-397 VVAVG
+397 VFSVG

-421 GDGMREAAIKGA
+421 GDDQRVAAIKGA

-469 LTATSTIMISVVV
+469 LTATSTILISVVV

-487 PTLAALFMRAPVHH
+487 PTLAALFMRAPVHRAH
-501 AHSKP
+501 ARP
-506 TFGERLLAG
+506 GFGERLLAL
-515 YEKLLRRALAHQ
+515 YERGLRRALAHQ
-527 KLMIGVFALSL
+527 KAMLGVFVLT
-538 GLAVAGYIFIPKG
+538 LAMAVVGYVFIPKG

-579 HLAMAE
+579 HLAMAQ

-592 VQAFSHS
+592 VQTFSHS

-612 RFWISLKKRGDRDVS
+612 RFWIALKPRGERDVS
-627 ASQFIDRIRPQL
+627 ASQFIDRIRPKL
-639 MKVPGIVLYLRAGQ
+639 MAVPGIVLYLRAGQ

-670 KSNDGATLS
+670 KSNDGPTLNQ
-679 TWTQRLTEKLRSNP
+679 WTQRLTEKLRGIP

-711 NIDRS
+711 TIDRA

-727 VDEALYDAFGQRQI
+727 VDEALYDAFGQRQV

-755 ELDTQQ
+755 ELDTRQ

-766 SLNYFYLRSP
+766 SLAYFYLRSP

-786 LAKFDAPT
+786 LARFDAPT
-794 VGPLSIAHDGMFPA
+794 IGPLSIAHDGMFPA

-822 DAVIMLNQAKAEIG
+822 DAVILLNQAKAEIG
-836 MPAAMSGNFQG
+836 MPSSVNGNFQG

-867 LAVYI
+867 VAVYI

-895 LGAVIMLWICGQD
+895 LGALIMLWLLGQD

-936 DAQRNRGLPPEEA
+936 DAQRNGGLTPEDA
-949 IYEACITRF
+949 IYQACITRF

-972 LPLMLGYGTGAEL
+972 LPLMLGHGPGAEL

-1017 VFHRGSPTPAPT
+1017 LFHRPT
-1029 PAPAAMSGLANTD
+1029 PAPALATTH

>member
-1 MKGHGSV
+1 MIKESRGV

-18 TILLTFALVLLGVI
+18 TILLTFALVLLGSI
-32 AFPRLPI
+32 AFPRLPL

-52 AAQLPGASPETM
+52 SAQLPGASPQTM

-78 IPGVTQMTSSSALG
+78 IPGMTQMTSSSALG
-92 STNLTLQFTL
+92 TTTLTLQFTL
-102 DKSIDTAAQ
+102 SKSIDTAAQ

-120 AGKLPKDMP
+120 SGKLPKDMP

-143 VLILSVNSTQMPGT
+143 VLILSVSSSQMPGT
-157 ELSDLVETLLARQI
+157 ELSDYAETLLARQL

-208 IRLAIQKTSL
+208 IRQAIQQTSL

-227 ESSISTLST
+227 KSSISTLST

-241 HPEEYSQ
+241 QPEEYDQ
-248 LIVSYKDGAPVHLK
+248 LIVSYKNGAPVQLK
-262 DVAKVVNGSENAYVQ
+262 DVARVIRGSEDAYVQ
-277 AWAGDQPGVNLVI
+277 AWSGDEPGVNLVI

-305 QAALPALEAMLPAS
+305 QAALPGLEAMLPAS
-319 VQVKVLVD
+319 VQVKVLID

-338 VEITLLI
+338 VEMTLLI
-345 AVLLVVAV
+345 AILLVVAV
-353 MALFLRQWSATLIV
+353 MALFLRQLSATLIV
-367 SAVLGVSL
+367 SSVLGVSL
-375 IASFALMY
+375 VASFALMY
-383 IMGFSLNNLTLVAI
+383 VMGFSLNNLTLVAI
-397 VVAVG
+397 VIAVG

-443 SFSLVAAFIPLLFM
+443 SFSLIAAFIPLLFM

-469 LTATSTIMISVVV
+469 LTATSTILISVVV

-501 AHSKP
+501 EHSKP
-506 TFGERLLAG
+506 GFGERLLAV
-515 YEKLLRRALAHQ
+515 YERNLRRALAHQ
-527 KLMIGVFALSL
+527 RTMF
-538 GLAVAGYIFIPKG
+538 GLFCVTLCLAIAGYVFIPKG
-551 FFPVQDTGFV
+551 FFPIQDTGFV

-570 ISYGDMVKK
+570 VSFTDMVAK
-579 HLAMAE
+579 HKALAE

-612 RFWISLKKRGDRDVS
+612 RFWIALKPQDQRDVS
-627 ASQFIDRIRPQL
+627 ASAFIDRIRPQL
-639 MKVPGIVLYLRAGQ
+639 MKIPGIVLYLRAGQ

-664 QYQYVL
+664 QYQYVV
-670 KSNDGATLS
+670 KSNDGDTLN
-679 TWTQRLTEKLRSNP
+679 TWTQRLTEKLRTNP
-693 AFRDISNDL
+693 AFRDLSNDL
-702 QLGGSITHI
+702 QTGGSVTHI

-741 NEFQTQINQYNVIL
+741 NEYQTETNQYNVIL
-755 ELDTQQ
+755 ELDAAQ

-776 LSGEMVPLSA
+776 LTGEMVPLSA
-786 LAKFDAPT
+786 LARFDVPT
-794 VGPLSIAHDGMFPA
+794 SGPLSIAHDGMFPA

-822 DAVIMLNQAKAEIG
+822 DAVLQLNQAKNEIG
-836 MPAAMSGNFQG
+836 MPASVNGYFQG

-867 LAVYI
+867 VAVYI

-895 LGAVIMLWICGQD
+895 LGALIMLWLLGQD

-936 DAQRNRGLPPEEA
+936 EAQRSGLSPEEA
-949 IYEACITRF
+949 IYKACITRF

-972 LPLMLGYGTGAEL
+972 LPLMLGHGTGAEL

-1017 VFHRGSPTPAPT
+1017 LFHRPT
-1029 PAPAAMSGLANTD
+1029 PAPAPAITL

>member
-18 TILLTFALVLLGVI
+18 TILLTFALVLLGAI

-157 ELSDLVETLLARQI
+157 ELSDLVETLLSRQI

-208 IRLAIQKTSL
+208 IRLAIQSTSL

-248 LIVSYKDGAPVHLK
+248 LIVSYKDGAPVHLR
-262 DVAKVVNGSENAYVQ
+262 DVAKVVNGSEDAYVQ
-277 AWAGDQPGVNLVI
+277 AWAGDRPGVNLVI

-345 AVLLVVAV
+345 AIMLVVAV

-383 IMGFSLNNLTLVAI
+383 VMGFSLNNLTLVAI

-506 TFGERLLAG
+506 TFGERLVAG

-527 KLMIGVFALSL
+527 KLMIGVFGLSL
-538 GLAVAGYIFIPKG
+538 CLAIAGYIFIPKG

-592 VQAFSHS
+592 VAAFSHS

-612 RFWISLKKRGDRDVS
+612 RFWISLKKRSDRDVS
-627 ASQFIDRIRPQL
+627 ASQFIDRIRPKL

-679 TWTQRLTEKLRSNP
+679 TWTQRLTEKLRGNP

-711 NIDRS
+711 SIDRS

-727 VDEALYDAFGQRQI
+727 VDEALYDAFGQRQV

-822 DAVIMLNQAKAEIG
+822 DAVIMLNQAKVDIG

-867 LAVYI
+867 VAVYI

-949 IYEACITRF
+949 IFQACITRF

-1017 VFHRGSPTPAPT
+1017 LFHRPKPSPVPA
-1029 PAPAAMSGLANTD
+1029 LATTD

>member
-18 TILLTFALVLLGVI
+18 TILLTFALVMLGVI

-92 STNLTLQFTL
+92 STILTLQFTL
-102 DKSIDTAAQ
+102 NKSIDTAAQ

-157 ELSDLVETLLARQI
+157 ELSDLVETLLSRQI

-262 DVAKVVNGSENAYVQ
+262 DVAKVVNGSEDAYVQ
-277 AWAGDQPGVNLVI
+277 AWAGDRPGVNLVI

-305 QAALPALEAMLPAS
+305 QAALPTLEAMLPAS

-338 VEITLLI
+338 VEVTLLI
-345 AVLLVVAV
+345 AILLVVAV
-353 MALFLRQWSATLIV
+353 MALFLRQWSATMIV

-375 IASFALMY
+375 TASFALMY

-501 AHSKP
+501 AHSKL
-506 TFGERLLAG
+506 TFGERLLAL
-515 YEKLLRRALAHQ
+515 YEKGLRHALAHQ
-527 KLMIGVFALSL
+527 KLMIGVFGLSL
-538 GLAVAGYIFIPKG
+538 GLAIAGYIFIPKG

-570 ISYGDMVKK
+570 ISYSDMVKK

-592 VQAFSHS
+592 VEAFSHS

-612 RFWISLKKRGDRDVS
+612 RFWISLKKRSDRDVS

-670 KSNDGATLS
+670 KSNDGAVLS

-693 AFRDISNDL
+693 AFRDVSNDL

-711 NIDRS
+711 TIDRS

-794 VGPLSIAHDGMFPA
+794 IGPLSIAHDGMFPA

-822 DAVIMLNQAKAEIG
+822 DAVIILNQAKLDIG
-836 MPAAMSGNFQG
+836 MPAAISGNFQG

-867 LAVYI
+867 VAVYI

-936 DAQRNRGLPPEEA
+936 EAQRKGGLSPEEA
-949 IYEACITRF
+949 IFQACLTRF

-1017 VFHRGSPTPAPT
+1017 LFHKPKPTPV
-1029 PAPAAMSGLANTD
+1029 PALATTD

>member
-1 MKGHGSV
+1 MKGHGSI

-18 TILLTFALVLLGVI
+18 TVLLTFALVLLGAI
-32 AFPRLPI
+32 AFPRLPV

-129 TLPTWRKV
+129 NLPTWRKV

-143 VLILSVNSTQMPGT
+143 VLILSVNSSLMPGP
-157 ELSDLVETLLARQI
+157 ELSDLTETLLSRQI
-171 SQIDGVGQINITGQ
+171 SQIDGVGQVAITGQ
-185 QRPAIRVQA
+185 QRPAIRVQV

-208 IRLAIQKTSL
+208 IRLAIQQTSL

-241 HPEEYSQ
+241 HPEDYSQ

-262 DVAKVVNGSENAYVQ
+262 DVAKVVNGSEDAYVQ
-277 AWAGDQPGVNLVI
+277 AWAGSQPGVNLVI
-290 SRQPGANIVETVDRI
+290 FRQPGANIVETVDRI
-305 QAALPALEAMLPAS
+305 QAALPGLEAMLPAS
-319 VQVKVLVD
+319 VQVKTLID

-345 AVLLVVAV
+345 AIMLVVAV
-353 MALFLRQWSATLIV
+353 MALFLRQLSATLIV

-383 IMGFSLNNLTLVAI
+383 VMGFSLNNLTLVAI

-469 LTATSTIMISVVV
+469 LTATSTILISVVV

-487 PTLAALFMRAPVHH
+487 PTLAALFMRAPVHD
-501 AHSKP
+501 AHGKKG
-506 TFGERLLAG
+506 FGERLLDL
-515 YEKLLRRALAHQ
+515 YEKGLRRALAHQ
-527 KLMIGVFALSL
+527 KLMIGIFGLSVA
-538 GLAVAGYIFIPKG
+538 LAVGGYIFIPKG

-592 VQAFSHS
+592 VETFSHS

-612 RFWISLKKRGDRDVS
+612 RFWIALKKRADRDVS
-627 ASQFIDRIRPQL
+627 ASEFIDRIRPQL

-670 KSNDGATLS
+670 KSNDGAVLS
-679 TWTQRLTEKLRSNP
+679 TWTQRLTEKLRGNP
-693 AFRDISNDL
+693 AFRDVSNDL

-711 NIDRS
+711 SIDRS

-755 ELDTQQ
+755 ELDTKQ

-786 LAKFDAPT
+786 LARFDAPT
-794 VGPLSIAHDGMFPA
+794 IGPLSIAHDGMFPA

-822 DAVIMLNQAKAEIG
+822 DAVIMLNQAKADIG
-836 MPAAMSGNFQG
+836 MPVAISGNFQG

-867 LAVYI
+867 VAVYI

-885 TIISTLPSAG
+885 TIISTLPAAG

-936 DAQRNRGLPPEEA
+936 EAQRKGGLPAEEA
-949 IYEACITRF
+949 IFQACLTRF

-998 VSQALTLF
+998 VSQMLTLF

-1017 VFHRGSPTPAPT
+1017 LFHRHSLP
-1029 PAPAAMSGLANTD
+1029 PAATPVPALATTD

>member
-1 MKGHGSV
+1 MKGHGSI
-8 SAWCIDHPVA
+8 SAWCVDHPVA
-18 TILLTFALVLLGVI
+18 TILLTFALVLLGLV
-32 AFPRLPI
+32 AFPRLPV

-52 AAQLPGASPETM
+52 SAALPGASPDTM

-78 IPGVTQMTSSSALG
+78 IPGMTQMTSSSALG
-92 STNLTLQFTL
+92 TSLLTLQFTL

-129 TLPTWRKV
+129 TLPTWKKV

-143 VLILSVNSTQMPGT
+143 VLILSISSTQMPGT
-157 ELSDLVETLLARQI
+157 ELSDYAETLLARQL

-208 IRLAIQKTSL
+208 IRLAIQQTSL

-227 ESSISTLST
+227 ASSISTLST

-241 HPEEYSQ
+241 HPEEYGQ
-248 LIVSYKDGAPVHLK
+248 LIVSYKNGAPVRLQ
-262 DVAKVVNGSENAYVQ
+262 DVARVVDGPEDAYVQ
-277 AWAGDQPGVNLVI
+277 AWSGDQPGVNLVI

-305 QAALPALEAMLPAS
+305 QAALPGLEAMLPAS

-375 IASFALMY
+375 TASCALMY
-383 IMGFSLNNLTLVAI
+383 VMGFSLNNLTLVAI
-397 VVAVG
+397 VIAVG

-487 PTLAALFMRAPVHH
+487 PTLAALFMRAPVHPS
-501 AHSKP
+501 HSKP
-506 TFGERLLAG
+506 GFGERLLAL
-515 YEKLLRRALAHQ
+515 YERGLRRALAHQ
-527 KLMIGVFALSL
+527 KLMLGIFALTL
-538 GLAVAGYIFIPKG
+538 GMAIAGYILIPKG

-570 ISYGDMVKK
+570 ISYPDMVKK
-579 HLAMAE
+579 HQALAE

-599 VGVSGSNQTIANG
+599 VGVSGSNQTIANS
-612 RFWISLKKRGDRDVS
+612 RFWISLKKRGERDVS
-627 ASQFIDRIRPQL
+627 ASAFIDRIRPQL
-639 MKVPGIVLYLRAGQ
+639 MKVPGITLYLRAGQ

-670 KSNDGATLS
+670 KSNDGATLA
-679 TWTQRLTEKLRSNP
+679 TWTQRLTEKLRGNP

-711 NIDRS
+711 DIDRV

-741 NEFQTQINQYNVIL
+741 NEFQTQVNQYNVIL

-766 SLNYFYLRSP
+766 SLDYFYLRSP
-776 LSGEMVPLSA
+776 LTGQMVPLSA
-786 LAKFDAPT
+786 LARFEAPT

-822 DAVIMLNQAKAEIG
+822 DAVILLDQAKREIG
-836 MPAAMSGNFQG
+836 MPAAISGNFQG

-854 SLASQPWL
+854 SLASQPYL

-867 LAVYI
+867 VAVYI

-895 LGAVIMLWICGQD
+895 LGALLMLWLCGQD

-936 DAQRNRGLPPEEA
+936 EAQRNGGLSAQEA
-949 IYEACITRF
+949 IHQACVTRF

-1017 VFHRGSPTPAPT
+1017 LFHRPRPAL
-1029 PAPAAMSGLANTD
+1029 APATNS